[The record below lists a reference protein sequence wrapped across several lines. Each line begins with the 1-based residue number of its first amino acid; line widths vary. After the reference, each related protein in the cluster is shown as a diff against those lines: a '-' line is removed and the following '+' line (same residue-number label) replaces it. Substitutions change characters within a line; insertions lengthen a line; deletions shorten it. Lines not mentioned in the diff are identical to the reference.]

1 MIEDLSYLIFNDSVI
16 FYNLTNY
23 DVQDPS
29 FTIFSSS
36 SIFSSSDSVDSSH
49 PYPVQFNII
58 LAIIGTFI
66 SLLTVCGNVLVLAA
80 FFVDRQIRHPTNY
93 FIFSLAVSDFL
104 IGFISMPFLTLA
116 IYKNKWVLGSFL
128 CDIWLSLDY
137 TVCLASIYT
146 VLLITVDRFC
156 SVKIPAKYRNWRTEK
171 RIVYLVL
178 LTWLV
183 PAVIFFVSTI
193 GYPLFSKKP
202 NLSKIDLQCDVQWNK
217 NPYFNLGL
225 TIGYFW
231 VTLLVM
237 FTLYFFIYQVAS
249 ALEKR
254 SQANAKKVSNL
265 IGIPSSAMTNLVIN
279 MSKNH
284 QPPQTTL
291 TSSSPT
297 SKKKQLQ
304 QLQSKSS
311 TLSKQASVDD
321 DLGSSLIHNDNNDAS
336 TKQNGLDP
344 ANHSSSNETSGEHT
358 PTAVVAPNITNL
370 LALTKAEIDTSKQIE
385 ENRTL
390 LLNAQNKTSPI
401 VTTTATS
408 TTLSSQKST
417 RRNGSSSKA
426 RKALRTITVIMGAF
440 VLCWTPWHIHTIIQ
454 TFCKSCRE
462 SIVFNTYLF
471 HACYYLC
478 YLNSPINPLCYALAN
493 RQFKKTYTRL
503 LRFDFR
509 KL

>member
-1 MIEDLSYLIFNDSVI
+1 MIEDLSYFYFNDSDT

-29 FTIFSSS
+29 FKIFSSAPL
-36 SIFSSSDSVDSSH
+36 SSH
-49 PYPVQFNII
+49 PYPVHLNIAF
-58 LAIIGTFI
+58 AIIGTFI
-66 SLLTVCGNVLVLAA
+66 SLLTICGNVLVLVS

-156 SVKIPAKYRNWRTEK
+156 SVKIPTKYRNWRTEK

-178 LTWLV
+178 LTWVV
-183 PAVIFFVSTI
+183 PAVIFFASTM
-193 GYPLFSKKP
+193 GYPIFSKKP
-202 NLSKIDLQCDVQWNK
+202 NLSVMDFQCDVQWNK

-225 TIGYFW
+225 TVGYFW

-237 FTLYFFIYQVAS
+237 FILYFFIYQVAS
-249 ALEKR
+249 ALERR
-254 SQANAKKVSNL
+254 SMQTAKKVSSL
-265 IGIPSSAMTNLVIN
+265 IGMPSSTMTNIVIN
-279 MSKNH
+279 MSKSR
-284 QPPQTTL
+284 TAVVV
-291 TSSSPT
+291 SSSTP
-297 SKKKQLQ
+297 KKKI
-304 QLQSKSS
+304 SRHSS
-311 TLSKQASVDD
+311 PSTPSKQKTTVED
-321 DLGSSLIHNDNNDAS
+321 DLGSSTGNHNNN
-336 TKQNGLDP
+336 N
-344 ANHSSSNETSGEHT
+344 NHHHHKHHAPDTTNRSSSNETSGEHT
-358 PTAVVAPNITNL
+358 PEAVVAPHITNL
-370 LALTKAEIDTSKQIE
+370 LALTKAGIESHKQLDE
-385 ENRTL
+385 SQTL
-390 LLNAQNKTSPI
+390 LPNPQNKCSAISARTGN
-401 VTTTATS
+401 
-408 TTLSSQKST
+408 QKPSA
-417 RRNGSSSKA
+417 RNGSNNKA

-454 TFCKSCRE
+454 TFCQTCRE
-462 SIVFNTYLF
+462 SIVFNTYLY

-478 YLNSPINPLCYALAN
+478 YLNSPINPFCYALAN

-503 LRFDFR
+503 LRCDFR

>member
-1 MIEDLSYLIFNDSVI
+1 MIEELSYLIFNDSVT

-23 DVQDPS
+23 DVQDLS
-29 FTIFSSS
+29 FTIFSPSS
-36 SIFSSSDSVDSSH
+36 TPSDSSH
-49 PYPVQFNII
+49 PYPLQLNVAF
-58 LAIIGTFI
+58 AIIGTFM
-66 SLLTVCGNVLVLAA
+66 SLLTICGNILVLVS

-116 IYKNKWVLGSFL
+116 VYKNKWVLGSFL

-156 SVKIPAKYRNWRTEK
+156 SVKIPTKYRNWRTEK
-171 RIVYLVL
+171 RIIFLVL
-178 LTWLV
+178 LTWVV
-183 PAVIFFVSTI
+183 PAFIFFASTM
-193 GYPLFSKKP
+193 GFPLYSKKP
-202 NLSKIDLQCDVQWNK
+202 NLSKPDLQCDVQWNK
-217 NPYFNLGL
+217 NAYFNLGL

-231 VTLLVM
+231 VTLLIM

-254 SQANAKKVSNL
+254 SQENAKKVSSL
-265 IGIPSSAMTNLVIN
+265 IGIPSSTMTNLVIN

-284 QPPQTTL
+284 RTSQPEVI
-291 TSSSPT
+291 SSSPT
-297 SKKKQLQ
+297 SKKKKQ
-304 QLQSKSS
+304 QTYSHPSS
-311 TLSKQASVDD
+311 PLKHQTSVDD
-321 DLGSSLIHNDNNDAS
+321 DLASSLNNNTPTNNNNNTNNTNGPDA
-336 TKQNGLDP
+336 TNR
-344 ANHSSSNETSGEHT
+344 SSSNETSGEHT
-358 PTAVVAPNITNL
+358 PTAIVAPNITNL
-370 LALTKAEIDTSKQIE
+370 LALTKADIE
-385 ENRTL
+385 SHTQLDENQTL
-390 LLNAQNKTSPI
+390 LPNTQNKNLTPNIKPTNQKLSGKSP
-401 VTTTATS
+401 S
-408 TTLSSQKST
+408 
-417 RRNGSSSKA
+417 NNKA

-454 TFCKSCRE
+454 TFCQTCRE

-478 YLNSPINPLCYALAN
+478 YLNSPINPFCYALAN

-503 LRFDFR
+503 LRCDFR

>member
-1 MIEDLSYLIFNDSVI
+1 MIEDLSYLIFNDSVT

-23 DVQDPS
+23 DIQDPS
-29 FTIFSSS
+29 LTIFLPS
-36 SIFSSSDSVDSSH
+36 SISSDSSH
-49 PYPVQFNII
+49 PYPLQLNIAF
-58 LAIIGTFI
+58 AIIGTFI
-66 SLLTVCGNVLVLAA
+66 SLLTICGNILVLVS

-93 FIFSLAVSDFL
+93 FIFSLAVSDVL

-171 RIVYLVL
+171 RIIFLVL

-183 PAVIFFVSTI
+183 PAFIFFASTM
-193 GYPLFSKKP
+193 GFPLYSKKP

-217 NPYFNLGL
+217 NAYFNLGL

-254 SQANAKKVSNL
+254 SKENAKKVSTL
-265 IGIPSSAMTNLVIN
+265 IGIPSSTMTNLVIN

-284 QPPQTTL
+284 RTSQAEVI
-291 TSSSPT
+291 SSSSS
-297 SKKKQLQ
+297 SKKKKRKQ
-304 QLQSKSS
+304 QTYSHPSKHPTSI
-311 TLSKQASVDD
+311 DD
-321 DLGSSLIHNDNNDAS
+321 DPASSIHNNNNNN
-336 TKQNGLDP
+336 QNGPD
-344 ANHSSSNETSGEHT
+344 ATNHSSSNETSDEHT
-358 PTAVVAPNITNL
+358 PTAIVAPNITNL
-370 LALTKAEIDTSKQIE
+370 LALTKVGMEPHKQLD
-385 ENRTL
+385 ENQTL
-390 LLNAQNKTSPI
+390 LPNIQNKI
-401 VTTTATS
+401 VTPTIRS
-408 TTLSSQKST
+408 TNQKSSGK
-417 RRNGSSSKA
+417 NSSNNKA

-454 TFCKSCRE
+454 TFCQTCRE

-503 LRFDFR
+503 LRCDFR

>member
-1 MIEDLSYLIFNDSVI
+1 MIEDLSYLYFNDSVI
-16 FYNLTNY
+16 IHNLTNY
-23 DVQDPS
+23 GVQES
-29 FTIFSSS
+29 SVAIFPPTD
-36 SIFSSSDSVDSSH
+36 SIDSSH

-58 LAIIGTFI
+58 LAIMGTFI
-66 SLLTVCGNVLVLAA
+66 SLLTVCGNVLVLLS
-80 FFVDRQIRHPTNY
+80 FFVDRQIRQPTNY

-104 IGFISMPFLTLA
+104 IGFVSMPFLTLA

-137 TVCLASIYT
+137 TICLASIYT

-171 RIVYLVL
+171 RIISLVL

-183 PAVIFFVSTI
+183 PAVIFFASTM
-193 GYPLFSKKP
+193 GYPLFSKRP

-254 SQANAKKVSNL
+254 SQANAQKVSNL
-265 IGIPSSAMTNLVIN
+265 IGISSSAMTNFMLN

-284 QPPQTTL
+284 QPHQTTL
-291 TSSSPT
+291 SLA
-297 SKKKQLQ
+297 SKKKKTQ
-304 QLQSKSS
+304 QLQSNSS
-311 TLSKQASVDD
+311 SLSKRPSIDD
-321 DLGSSLIHNDNNDAS
+321 DIGSSLINDNNN
-336 TKQNGLDP
+336 TTTHMRENGLDP
-344 ANHSSSNETSGEHT
+344 TNRSSSNETSGEHT

-370 LALTKAEIDTSKQIE
+370 LALTKIANDSVKQVDE
-385 ENRTL
+385 TRTL
-390 LLNAQNKTSPI
+390 LSSMQIKSTSP
-401 VTTTATS
+401 VTTTATTTTS
-408 TTLSSQKST
+408 TIKKSSGRSAGGGS
-417 RRNGSSSKA
+417 GSSSKA

-454 TFCKSCRE
+454 TFCRTCRE

-478 YLNSPINPLCYALAN
+478 YLNSPINPFCYALAN
-493 RQFKKTYTRL
+493 RQFKKTYKRL
-503 LRFDFR
+503 LKFDFR

>member
-1 MIEDLSYLIFNDSVI
+1 MIEDLLYFNFNDSDT

-29 FTIFSSS
+29 FKIFSSAPLPS
-36 SIFSSSDSVDSSH
+36 QSSH
-49 PYPVQFNII
+49 PYPVQLNIAF
-58 LAIIGTFI
+58 AITGTFI
-66 SLLTVCGNVLVLAA
+66 SLLTICGNVLVLVS

-156 SVKIPAKYRNWRTEK
+156 SVKIPTKYRNWRTKK

-178 LTWLV
+178 LTWIV
-183 PAVIFFVSTI
+183 PAVIFFASTM
-193 GYPLFSKKP
+193 GYPIFSKKP
-202 NLSKIDLQCDVQWNK
+202 NLSVMDLQCDVQWNK

-225 TIGYFW
+225 TVGYFW

-237 FTLYFFIYQVAS
+237 FILYFFIYQVAS
-249 ALEKR
+249 ALERR
-254 SQANAKKVSNL
+254 SMQNAKKISTL
-265 IGIPSSAMTNLVIN
+265 IGIPSSTMTNLVIN
-279 MSKNH
+279 MSKN
-284 QPPQTTL
+284 QTTVV
-291 TSSSPT
+291 SSSAT
-297 SKKKQLQ
+297 SKKK
-304 QLQSKSS
+304 KPRHSS
-311 TLSKQASVDD
+311 PSTPSKQKTTVED
-321 DLGSSLIHNDNNDAS
+321 DLGSSTGNNNNNNNHHHH
-336 TKQNGLDP
+336 KQHAPETTNR
-344 ANHSSSNETSGEHT
+344 SSSNETSGEHT
-358 PTAVVAPNITNL
+358 PEAVVAPNITNL
-370 LALTKAEIDTSKQIE
+370 LALTKAGIESHKQLDE
-385 ENRTL
+385 SQTL
-390 LLNAQNKTSPI
+390 LPNTQSKSSTISVRIVNPKTS
-401 VTTTATS
+401 A
-408 TTLSSQKST
+408 
-417 RRNGSSSKA
+417 RNGSNNKA

-454 TFCKSCRE
+454 TFCQTCRE
-462 SIVFNTYLF
+462 SIVFNTYLY

-478 YLNSPINPLCYALAN
+478 YLNSPINPFCYALAN

-503 LRFDFR
+503 LRCDFR